1 MEKLKLELVESR
13 LQELSKEH
21 KLDIMNEKLLV
32 LYCKKYGSLT
42 NEIADILCPRYG
54 FHGIYPTKNEAMKVY
69 SNPQELRKELQ
80 QMADS
85 LNLPLNDER
94 VGLTWTGSGKSFT
107 PQVYKEVLEPLY
119 FRKGQKKDTSYE
131 SLSHNTLT
139 IEMMEQRLLL
149 IADELCIDVMEWRV
163 IEEYLKRYEN
173 KFPRVITREVLSLY
187 FDYNNDDCIP
197 INPKRKRVG
206 DGFYSY

>member
-1 MEKLKLELVESR
+1 
-13 LQELSKEH
+13 
-21 KLDIMNEKLLV
+21 
-32 LYCKKYGSLT
+32 
-42 NEIADILCPRYG
+42 
-54 FHGIYPTKNEAMKVY
+54 MKVY

-80 QMADS
+80 QIADS

-119 FRKGQKKDTSYE
+119 FGKAQKKDTSCE
-131 SLSHNTLT
+131 TNSTLT
-139 IEMMEQRLLL
+139 IEIMERRLLL
-149 IADELCIDVMEWRV
+149 IADELGIDVMEWRV
-163 IEEYLKRYEN
+163 IKEYLRKYEN

-187 FDYNNDDCIP
+187 FDYNDDDCIP
-197 INPKRKRVG
+197 INPNRKRVG

>member
-1 MEKLKLELVESR
+1 MEKLTLELVESR

-21 KLDIMNEKLLV
+21 KLDIMDEKLFV

-42 NEIADILCPRYG
+42 NEIADILCPQYG
-54 FHGIYPTKNEAMKVY
+54 FHGIYPTKNETMKVY
-69 SNPQELRKELQ
+69 SNSQELRKELQ
-80 QMADS
+80 QIADS

-107 PQVYKEVLEPLY
+107 PQVYKEVLEPPY
-119 FRKGQKKDTSYE
+119 FRKGQKKDTSCE
-131 SLSHNTLT
+131 TNSTLT
-139 IEMMEQRLLL
+139 IEIMERRLLL
-149 IADELCIDVMEWRV
+149 IADELGIDVMEWRV
-163 IEEYLKRYEN
+163 IEEYLRRYEN

-187 FDYNNDDCIP
+187 FDYNDDDCIP
-197 INPKRKRVG
+197 INPNRKRVG

>member
-1 MEKLKLELVESR
+1 MEV
-13 LQELSKEH
+13 
-21 KLDIMNEKLLV
+21 LLMKSQIFYAHDTV
-32 LYCKKYGSLT
+32 SVVFIQL
-42 NEIADILCPRYG
+42 
-54 FHGIYPTKNEAMKVY
+54 KNETMKVY

-80 QMADS
+80 KIADS
-85 LNLPLNDER
+85 LNLLLNDER

-119 FRKGQKKDTSYE
+119 FKKGQKKDTSCE
-131 SLSHNTLT
+131 TNSTLT
-139 IEMMEQRLLL
+139 IEIMEQRLLL
-149 IADELCIDVMEWRV
+149 IADELGIDVMEWRV
-163 IEEYLKRYEN
+163 IEEYLRMYEN

-187 FDYNNDDCIP
+187 FDYNDDDCIP